1 MEIQVLLMNHKCDML
16 VLTVKSV
23 VCLVIPKVSL
33 LLNNIAKLLTFDEES
48 DGSNNVITA
57 RCV

>member
-1 MEIQVLLMNHKCDML
+1 MGYVG
-16 VLTVKSV
+16 VKSV

-57 RCV
+57 RGV